1 MYKNILIPVLF
12 DEQHDTQAS
21 YLVARSLANEDTKI
35 TVMHVIEEIPDFVIN
50 QLPSELLA
58 NSRHEAEKALEKSA
72 AALPGATTKLL
83 SGHAGRLIVDYAK
96 DNGIDCIVLAS
107 HRPGFEDYFLG
118 STAGRVV
125 RHANCSVHVVR

>member
-12 DEQHDTQAS
+12 DKEHDTQAS
-21 YLVARSLANEDTKI
+21 YLVARSLAGEDTTF
-35 TVMHVIEEIPDFVIN
+35 TVMHVIEEIPDFVVN

-58 NSRHEAEKALEKSA
+58 NSRHEAEVALEKSA
-72 AALPGATTKLL
+72 AALPGARTELL

-96 DNGIDCIVLAS
+96 DNGIDCIIMAS

-125 RHANCSVHVVR
+125 RHASCSVHVIR